1 MMYDVRVNREFY
13 EKPWWLDSEEIFIN
27 LRNKRALSISNSFS

>member
-1 MMYDVRVNREFY
+1 MDDARVNREFY

-27 LRNKRALSISNSFS
+27 LRNKRVPSVWNSFS